1 MLACVNYGL
10 IERSADNSETVLTV
24 SYNALVPP
32 YVSHTLDF
40 AGDDGETREMQV
52 LEIVER
58 PEVKDGV
65 LFVIVQ
71 SV

>member
-32 YVSHTLDF
+32 T
-40 AGDDGETREMQV
+40 
-52 LEIVER
+52 
-58 PEVKDGV
+58 
-65 LFVIVQ
+65 
-71 SV
+71 